1 MSVPPE
7 MMKPQAPMPEGGSP
21 ADGAPAAAPMMTPQE
36 PAGQK
41 EGARVNVLMAVKILE
56 RALADF
62 GATTEEGQAVLS
74 AIKGLAK
81 KFGATQDKSE
91 ELMPAEMGIIQQA
104 LAGPGQA
111 GGPPGAPPPGGAP
124 PMPPGATPPA

>member
-1 MSVPPE
+1 
-7 MMKPQAPMPEGGSP
+7 MPEGGSP

-41 EGARVNVLMAVKILE
+41 EGARVNVLMAVKMLE

-62 GATTEEGQAVLS
+62 GSTSEEGQAVLS
-74 AIKGLAK
+74 AIKGLAR
-81 KFGATQDKSE
+81 KFGETQDKSE

-104 LAGPGQA
+104 LAGPGQT
-111 GGPPGAPPPGGAP
+111 GGPPGMPPGGAP
-124 PMPPGATPPA
+124 PMPPGAPPG